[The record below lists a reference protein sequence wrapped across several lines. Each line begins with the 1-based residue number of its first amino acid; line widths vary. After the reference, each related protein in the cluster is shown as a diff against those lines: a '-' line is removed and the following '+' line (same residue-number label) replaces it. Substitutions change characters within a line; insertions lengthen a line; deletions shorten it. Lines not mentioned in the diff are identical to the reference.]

1 MIPVA
6 GMTEFMRPKR
16 AVMTEARFTLT
27 IPALSHDA
35 ANDLA
40 SALEENFRLDPLAI
54 TINETDEAKGAV
66 GSGALFRERGGG
78 GGRARRSTR
87 WPTASIAP
95 MPQQDW
101 VRQSLEGLA
110 PVTAG
115 RFFLHG
121 SHDRHR
127 RRPGGISL
135 EIDAGTAF
143 GTGHHG
149 TTEGCLLALD
159 RILKRRTPR
168 NILDVGCGTG
178 VLAIAAAKA
187 TGRPALASDIDPEA
201 VRVTLANAALNGVKP
216 LIGSFVAAGLS
227 HPRIAGGGP
236 YDLIFANILA
246 RPLVALSTGLS
257 RALAPGGD
265 LILSGLTLEQMRWIE
280 ATYEARGLA
289 LGAAHHARQLG
300 HAGLHPA
307 PKAKAPGREDTRALS
322 VAGSRG
328 AGWEFDVL
336 RLRRPRPSW
345 KFPNASCRCRRAA
358 GHRAGRA
365 DARRGCGP
373 DRSSR
378 GREGPS
384 PC

>member
-1 MIPVA
+1 
-6 GMTEFMRPKR
+6 
-16 AVMTEARFTLT
+16 MTEARFTLT
-27 IPALSHDA
+27 IPALTHDR
-35 ANDLA
+35 ANALA
-40 SALEENFRLDPLAI
+40 SALEESFRIEPMAI
-54 TINETDEAKGAV
+54 TINETDEVK
-66 GSGALFRERGGG
+66 ALWEVVLYFESEELAED
-78 GGRARRSTR
+78 ARTLDELKHGL
-87 WPTASIAP
+87 IAP

-110 PVTAG
+110 PVIAG

-121 SHDRHR
+121 SHDRDR
-127 RRPGGISL
+127 RRPGGIAL

-159 RILKRRTPR
+159 RILKRRMPG

-227 HPRIAGGGP
+227 HPRIAADGP

-246 RPLVALSTGLS
+246 RPLVALSTGLA
-257 RALAPGGD
+257 RALEPGGD

-280 ATYEARGLA
+280 ATYQSRGLA
-289 LGAAHHARQLG
+289 L
-300 HAGLHPA
+300 AGRITRGNWATLVFTRPQKRKR
-307 PKAKAPGREDTRALS
+307 PGGRTPGRLA
-322 VAGSRG
+322 VAGPKG
-328 AGWEFDVL
+328 TGWEL
-336 RLRRPRPSW
+336 
-345 KFPNASCRCRRAA
+345 
-358 GHRAGRA
+358 
-365 DARRGCGP
+365 
-373 DRSSR
+373 DR
-378 GREGPS
+378 
-384 PC
+384 

>member
-1 MIPVA
+1 
-6 GMTEFMRPKR
+6 
-16 AVMTEARFTLT
+16 MTEARFTLT
-27 IPALSHDA
+27 LPELSHDG

-40 SALEENFRLDPLAI
+40 SSLEGNFRIDPMAI
-54 TINETDEAKGAV
+54 TINETDEAKGLWEV
-66 GSGALFRERGGG
+66 ALYFTSAEEAEDA
-78 GGRARRSTR
+78 RALDELRNGMV
-87 WPTASIAP
+87 AP

-127 RRPGGISL
+127 RRPGGIAL

-149 TTEGCLLALD
+149 TTEGCLMAID
-159 RILKRRTPR
+159 HILKRRTPAS
-168 NILDVGCGTG
+168 ILDVGCGTG

-187 TGRPALASDIDPEA
+187 TGRAALASDIDPEA
-201 VRVTLANAALNGVKP
+201 VKVTIANAALNGVKP
-216 LIGSFVAAGLS
+216 QIDSFVAAGLS

-257 RALAPGGD
+257 RSLTPGGH

-280 ATYEARGLA
+280 ATYQSRGLS
-289 LGAAHHARQLG
+289 L
-300 HAGLHPA
+300 AGRVTRGNWATLVFTKPQKRKR
-307 PKAKAPGREDTRALS
+307 PGGRTPGRLL

-328 AGWEFDVL
+328 ASWE
-336 RLRRPRPSW
+336 
-345 KFPNASCRCRRAA
+345 
-358 GHRAGRA
+358 
-365 DARRGCGP
+365 P
-373 DRSSR
+373 D
-378 GREGPS
+378 
-384 PC
+384 C

>member
-1 MIPVA
+1 MNVSPSCA
-6 GMTEFMRPKR
+6 GLTR
-16 AVMTEARFTLT
+16 ASFWALTASMTEARFTLT
-27 IPALSHDA
+27 IPALSHDG
-35 ANDLA
+35 ANALA
-40 SALEENFRLDPLAI
+40 SALEESFRIDPMAI
-54 TINETDEAKGAV
+54 TINETDEAK
-66 GSGALFRERGGG
+66 ALWEVVLYFESEEEAEN
-78 GGRARRSTR
+78 ARNLGELKHGL
-87 WPTASIAP
+87 IAP

-121 SHDRHR
+121 SHDRER

-149 TTEGCLLALD
+149 TTEGCLIALD
-159 RILKRRTPR
+159 RILKRRLPE

-201 VRVTLANAALNGVKP
+201 VRVTIANAALNGVKP

-227 HPRIAGGGP
+227 HPRIAGNGP

-246 RPLVALSTGLS
+246 RPLVALSTGLA
-257 RALAPGGD
+257 RALMPGGD

-280 ATYEARGLA
+280 ATYESRGLA
-289 LGAAHHARQLG
+289 L
-300 HAGLHPA
+300 AGRITRGNWATLVFTR
-307 PKAKAPGREDTRALS
+307 PKKRKRPGGRTPGRSA

-328 AGWEFDVL
+328 AGWELD
-336 RLRRPRPSW
+336 
-345 KFPNASCRCRRAA
+345 C
-358 GHRAGRA
+358 
-365 DARRGCGP
+365 
-373 DRSSR
+373 
-378 GREGPS
+378 
-384 PC
+384 